1 MRERKHRVGLLASGA
16 PPSWRAITH
25 PSVSTDGEHLS
36 TWLSLA
42 ESLWSLLIF
51 RKVDQPC
58 NFPTHREVNP
68 GPPFCS
74 RLILSSF
81 VFSVHLLRESF
92 PRAGVCTHFFCP
104 HFQSLQLCRPFH
116 FPFSFKYPTAPLC
129 RHGII
134 PSLLRKWSHH
144 QQTHY
149 LYTWSFPTSILKKG
163 EYLHMCKYYINNFL
177 M

>member
-16 PPSWRAITH
+16 PPSWRAIMH
-25 PSVSTDGEHLS
+25 PSVSSDGEHLS

-51 RKVDQPC
+51 WKVDQLC

-81 VFSVHLLRESF
+81 IFSVHLLRESF

-116 FPFSFKYPTAPLC
+116 FPFSFKYPTAPFAGVVL
-129 RHGII
+129 
-134 PSLLRKWSHH
+134 
-144 QQTHY
+144 
-149 LYTWSFPTSILKKG
+149 FPIYSGNEATINRLTVCIHDPFPPLSWKKDSTFTCISIT
-163 EYLHMCKYYINNFL
+163 
-177 M
+177 